1 MATSTVGQRRPSA
14 AGLRNVPARAREW
27 VSRAAGAEG
36 HERHTLL
43 LIAKSTLAATL
54 AWVVSYD
61 VLDAGSPAF
70 APFSAVLIMHVT
82 VYQSL
87 VQALRYVAAVAL
99 GVAVQ
104 AASGLLGGPDL
115 ATFVLVTLIALALG
129 RWPALGSQGP
139 QVATAAFFAFST
151 YAAATT
157 RAAKAEQ
164 LGEIV
169 ILVLIGCGIGVAV
182 NVLVVPPMRYHSA
195 EYGIRTLAHALCD
208 LVSDMHPA
216 LRDGAPTDEDTRR
229 WRRRAEQTGEL
240 VTQARSGL
248 RTAQES
254 IYYNPRR
261 LLRRHR
267 GRAGF
272 DGYGAVL
279 DALERTL
286 HQTASLTRSLDQ
298 WHEDRK
304 DHRHGPFLASYGD
317 FLASVARI
325 SAVLG
330 ELRESALPD
339 QARELCGLADEAQEC
354 RSRVAERAERD
365 ALPLADPTRPY
376 GVLLVEATRLMEEF
390 QHTCDVLQCHAER

>member
-1 MATSTVGQRRPSA
+1 MPS
-14 AGLRNVPARAREW
+14 RARAW
-27 VSRAAGAEG
+27 CGRAAAVEG

-43 LIAKSTLAATL
+43 LIAKCTLAATL
-54 AWVVSYD
+54 AWVVAYD
-61 VLDAGSPAF
+61 VLKARSPAF

-104 AASGLLGGPDL
+104 AASGFLGGPDL
-115 ATFVLVTLIALALG
+115 ATFVLVTLIALSVG
-129 RWPALGSQGP
+129 RWPALGAQGS

-157 RAAKAEQ
+157 RTAKAEQ
-164 LGEIV
+164 LGEIIV
-169 ILVLIGCGIGVAV
+169 LVLIGCGIGVAV

-195 EYGIRTLAHALCD
+195 EHGIRTLARALHD
-208 LVSDMHPA
+208 LVGDVYPA
-216 LRDGAPTDEDTRR
+216 LHEGAPSETATRR
-229 WRRRAEQTGEL
+229 WRRRAEQAGGL

-248 RTAQES
+248 RTARES
-254 IYYNPRR
+254 VYYNPRR

-267 GRAGF
+267 GRTGF

-286 HQTASLTRSLDQ
+286 HQAASLTRSLDQ
-298 WHEDRK
+298 WHEDER
-304 DHRHGPFLASYGD
+304 DHRYGPFLASYGD
-317 FLASVARI
+317 FLASVGRI

-330 ELRESALPD
+330 ELKESALPE

-354 RSRVAERAERD
+354 RSTVAERAERD
-365 ALPLADPTRPY
+365 GLPLADPTRPY
-376 GVLLVEATRLMEEF
+376 GVLLIEATRLMEEF
-390 QHTCDVLQCHAER
+390 QYTCDVLQRHTVR